1 MKTIDLNSPLIDNAI
16 KETVKKAVAEFDR
29 GDYHNSLN
37 DFLSVYSQESNPPGL
52 QFSISTCLFKQ
63 NKKRQARLFAVKE
76 LLDYPDNKMASSFL
90 AQQFERIN
98 GRTVV
103 RSFNNTTRPE
113 SYPDISLVMIVKNEE
128 KDLARCLESYKD
140 IVKEMI
146 VVDTGSTDRTVEIA
160 KSFGARVEFFD
171 WCNDFAKARNESLK
185 YATCEWMLRTDA
197 DEYIEESEKTKLLHC
212 VNSGAAEIYIC
223 PTASKTKTG
232 ESRVENVRLI
242 KNHLGIQYD
251 FPIHETVA
259 ISAIKL
265 GFTQCITNIEFK
277 HTGYEFTEEGVET
290 GKIQRNIRVCDS
302 YLAEHPEDYF
312 VRIVRG
318 LFKNIIQE
326 KYEGLK
332 DIETAM
338 QNIPDDAPP
347 IKYLGLA
354 YITLM
359 HEYVL
364 QNREIDL
371 YNVLLDTQIDF
382 FNFSCMMQYVAQLY
396 LFSRGDVKKANKILN
411 WVCKTYLQRMTFE
424 DVLPHNRFN
433 HPESLQML
441 AETYVLLGN
450 NDKAKK
456 LFSEAKKVGEKDS
469 SFRDKV
475 SGNEDFTAVD
485 YEAMKADE
493 IRRFAFETRQKGQ
506 WQNATRCILRAASK
520 SELTCDDLLFAASC
534 QIPQG
539 TVRYAQFLLDAAR
552 VKDPNSHQL
561 SYLESSLAVK
571 EGKIEKALDKAVEAF
586 INEPGNTSFQD
597 NVEHIAS
604 LQKMSPVQALKVTGK
619 KWMDQGRTKEGLF
632 ALIMYLKFSPED
644 DEIKK
649 VLAKYS

>member
-16 KETVKKAVAEFDR
+16 KETVKKAAAEFDR
-29 GDYHNSLN
+29 GDYQNALN

-52 QFSISTCLFKQ
+52 QFSIATCLFKQ

-76 LLDYPDNKMASSFL
+76 LLDFPDNKMATSFL
-90 AQQFERIN
+90 AQQFEKIN
-98 GRTVV
+98 GKTVG
-103 RSFNNTTRPE
+103 RKFNNTTRPE

-160 KSFGARVEFFD
+160 KSYGARVEYFE

-197 DEYIEESEKTKLLHC
+197 DEYIEESEKIKLLHC

-223 PTASKTKTG
+223 PTISNTRTG

-242 KNHLGIQYD
+242 KNHLGIKYD

-265 GFTQCITNIEFK
+265 GFTQCITNIEFR
-277 HTGYEFTEEGVET
+277 HTGYEFSAEGVET
-290 GKIQRNIRVCDS
+290 GKIERNIRVCDS
-302 YLAEHPEDYF
+302 YLLEHPEDYF

-326 KYEGLK
+326 KYEGIK
-332 DIETAM
+332 DIESAM

-359 HEYVL
+359 HEYVI

-371 YNVLLDTQIDF
+371 YNVLLDAQIDF

-411 WVCKTYLQRMTFE
+411 WVCKTYLQRLTFE
-424 DVLPHNRFN
+424 DVLSPDRFN
-433 HPESLQML
+433 HSESLQLL
-441 AETYVLLGN
+441 AETFVVLGN
-450 NDKAKK
+450 NEKAKK
-456 LFSEAKKVGEKDS
+456 LFSEAKKVGEKE
-469 SFRDKV
+469 FVQQDKTEDNEDL
-475 SGNEDFTAVD
+475 SNEDF
-485 YEAMKADE
+485 EGMKADE
-493 IRRFAFETRQKGQ
+493 LRKVAFQARQKGQ
-506 WQNATRCILRAASK
+506 WQIASRCFLRAASK
-520 SELTCDDLLFAASC
+520 SELTCDDLVNVASC
-534 QIPQG
+534 QIGQG
-539 TVRYAQFLLDAAR
+539 HIRYAQYLLDQAR
-552 VKDPNSHQL
+552 EKDPNSTQL
-561 SYLESSLAVK
+561 ISMESNLALK
-571 EGKIEKALDKAVEAF
+571 ENRVEKALEKAVEAF
-586 INEPGNTSFQD
+586 IKEPGNMNFQS
-597 NVEHIAS
+597 NVEHIAG
-604 LQKMSPVQALKVTGK
+604 LQKLSPVQALKIIGK
-619 KWMDQGRTKEGLF
+619 KWMEQGKAKEGLF
-632 ALIMYLKFSPED
+632 ALIMYLKFVPED
-644 DEIKK
+644 EEIKTI
-649 VLAKYS
+649 LAKYS